1 MPRGFLSAS
10 ETRPAIRRSS
20 RLNKP
25 PDLHPTVVVQIDGPK
40 TKKRKTAKTDSDSPP
55 QQRTLECT
63 EDVLGVTHIIS
74 QTMSNRTT
82 RSSQDFITR
91 EKALAKREQEIKYK
105 SELLDE
111 QLSNVSRKE
120 QKASDMIDKCETKA
134 AEATLAL
141 LDEHFT
147 CSLCY
152 EIMACP
158 YVLHPLRCGHTFD
171 AICIL
176 RWFFSKAHQACGG
189 WHEYVACP
197 ICRSQLI
204 VTPERIP
211 RHDITFP
218 FVPNR
223 TVDTVV
229 KDLVGKLEVT
239 SSGLKREAGS
249 SSGKGRMK
257 VKKEEGEGAST
268 ALDSW
273 KTGGTARKD
282 WIKREKQGREEMAY
296 LTTNWAKL
304 QGHDFISMKE
314 RLQV

>member
-1 MPRGFLSAS
+1 MQ
-10 ETRPAIRRSS
+10 
-20 RLNKP
+20 
-25 PDLHPTVVVQIDGPK
+25 PTVVVHIEGPK
-40 TKKRKTAKTDSDSPP
+40 TKKRKTTKSDADSRSQERP
-55 QQRTLECT
+55 LGCT
-63 EDVLGVTHIIS
+63 EDVLGVTDIIP
-74 QTMSNRTT
+74 QTTT
-82 RSSQDFITR
+82 RAAATSRDFTTR
-91 EKALAKREQEIKYK
+91 EKALAKREQEFKRK

-111 QLSNVSRKE
+111 QLSNVSKKE
-120 QKASDMIDKCETKA
+120 QKASDMIEKCETKA

-158 YVLHPLRCGHTFD
+158 YALHPLRCGHTFD

-176 RWFFSKAHQACGG
+176 RWFFSKAHQACGS

-204 VTPERIP
+204 VTPDRIP
-211 RHDITFP
+211 RHEITFP

-223 TVDTVV
+223 TVDAAV
-229 KDLVGKLEVT
+229 KDLIGKLET
-239 SSGLKREAGS
+239 TGSGLKREAGGLS
-249 SSGKGRMK
+249 AKGRAK
-257 VKKEEGEGAST
+257 VKKEEGEGTST
-268 ALDSW
+268 ALDGW
-273 KTGGTARKD
+273 KTGGNSRKE
-282 WIKREKQGREEMAY
+282 WIKRERQGREEMAY

-304 QGHDFISMKE
+304 QGQDFILMKA